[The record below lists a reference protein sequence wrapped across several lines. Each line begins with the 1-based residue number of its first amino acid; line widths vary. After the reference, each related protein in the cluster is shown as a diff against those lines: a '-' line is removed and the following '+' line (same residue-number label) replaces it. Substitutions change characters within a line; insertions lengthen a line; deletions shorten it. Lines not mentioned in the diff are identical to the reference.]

1 MLKEQLIFLIKNLGR
16 YEQINGILDKSTQ
29 YYRIGDDYRTSLESL
44 LTLVKGHNSVD
55 VLVYLWELH
64 LLEKHLLTIFLLNN
78 NIKDNDTKSIIVII
92 TELFVL
98 MTTPVDLDQIVDFA
112 DDNVCLQRDILKA
125 QHAYKELF
133 AKNPIA
139 LRTLLNLLNDHL
151 KIEISMHTE
160 NNVMIVR
167 LVLSLFRNLL
177 AIDKKDKR
185 LHIFYHIFYGIEPSD
200 ILENPTAEDRRRFN
214 ERFSGKY
221 WVKMPDGYEILT
233 SKKDAR
239 ANKLLDRS
247 EDKENKRPIKDEW
260 LPKKNLGLDIN
271 DTTRDCLKVTAIK
284 FLNTIFT

>member
-112 DDNVCLQRDILKA
+112 DDNN
-125 QHAYKELF
+125 F
-133 AKNPIA
+133 
-139 LRTLLNLLNDHL
+139 
-151 KIEISMHTE
+151 
-160 NNVMIVR
+160 
-167 LVLSLFRNLL
+167 
-177 AIDKKDKR
+177 
-185 LHIFYHIFYGIEPSD
+185 
-200 ILENPTAEDRRRFN
+200 
-214 ERFSGKY
+214 
-221 WVKMPDGYEILT
+221 VKST
-233 SKKDAR
+233 Q
-239 ANKLLDRS
+239 
-247 EDKENKRPIKDEW
+247 
-260 LPKKNLGLDIN
+260 
-271 DTTRDCLKVTAIK
+271 
-284 FLNTIFT
+284 